1 MFTHNVVFVVASV
14 AVWMT
19 LAAWN
24 VSVFVRWSQI
34 RNLAGIW
41 EIPRGSNFQ
50 WLDRQIISI
59 GAVTWSYRVRGISL
73 MHCDTVK
80 CSLDGPFSF
89 LFYTLI
95 SLHFITNLIIYFVLR
110 LLLHIDYVSMTRLRC
125 NVMKFIYIFFFVP
138 ITSRYKY
145 DTVRI
150 QIRLS

>member
-50 WLDRQIISI
+50 WLDRKINSI
-59 GAVTWSYRVRGISL
+59 GALTWSDRVTSHALRHSQVLTRWSILIS
-73 MHCDTVK
+73 
-80 CSLDGPFSF
+80 
-89 LFYTLI
+89 FYKLI
-95 SLHFITNLIIYFVLR
+95 SLHIPTFPLEMTWGLGLSIYDSSVFFHLVERLKHSSWRHFHLTLLRVLGW
-110 LLLHIDYVSMTRLRC
+110 
-125 NVMKFIYIFFFVP
+125 IFTFS
-138 ITSRYKY
+138 SR
-145 DTVRI
+145 
-150 QIRLS
+150 IRKMCY